1 MAEGIMALPPGA
13 AGEPMGAQE
22 GPMGAAAPYAAA
34 KNTLDQM
41 DPEVLSQELM
51 SAAAEVDPQAIN
63 ELLSTI
69 SAGGI
74 SQAEINE
81 VRRVVDEVK
90 AGGPEGYPDVRGRLL
105 AEGVEP
111 ELLPP
116 QYDPEFFTALAMVAD
131 LLVPSSGPVDMQDQ
145 ETMSSGIMGAMP
157 ESSVAT
163 IDTSE
168 LAQEGPV
175 MPPQNFARGGIAE
188 LPSDMTSITEAIRSM
203 GRNGDT
209 VLAHITP
216 EEARLLKARGGSG
229 TINPMTGLPEF
240 FIGKV
245 FRAVGR
251 GLKAVGRAVT
261 NFVKSP
267 VGRLVTGLAIGTVL
281 GPAAATSLFGAGAS
295 VATVFATSAA
305 VGTFGSGLLA
315 GDGLK
320 RSLINGLLVGGLSYA
335 GASAFGGE
343 SMSQAYAGQQ
353 GAATTV
359 ADAAKSPLQTAKNIV
374 GMGTPGGEGAAAMAR
389 SVSEGTAAATGAG
402 QTMGTS
408 QLATQALPSAAQIP
422 GSTDLGAA
430 FFPGDASY
438 IPAGEAGATGTA
450 AGTAGQTATT
460 AAGAAG
466 QTAATT
472 ASQAATSSPGMLAR
486 AKAFWNAP
494 SLDAFQNI
502 FVNPQATTFLGKYGP
517 ALGAGYLAL
526 GASGA
531 FTAPEQEAPG
541 IIPRQTGED
550 IIAANP
556 QDYPDMPLSQAGL
569 RQPTMVETPSQ
580 FGFPTTAQT
589 EAPTYIPTGISAL
602 PTAQGILQPYN
613 REGLYNVP
621 QMYRA
626 ARGSGPE
633 GVQNFPRKNGHISGP
648 GTGTSDDIPAM
659 LSDGEFVFTAQAVR
673 NMGGGSRR
681 KGAARM
687 YKMMK
692 MLEGGPVGGTRSS

>member
-41 DPEVLSQELM
+41 DPETLSREAF
-51 SAAAEVDPQAIN
+51 SAAAEVDPQEVNAFLQEIMA
-63 ELLSTI
+63 
-69 SAGGI
+69 AGLTEE
-74 SQAEINE
+74 EIDQIE
-81 VRRVVDEVK
+81 DVVEEVK
-90 AGGPEGYPDVRGRLL
+90 AAGPEGYQEAREDLL
-105 AEGVEP
+105 AEGVDP
-111 ELLPP
+111 DLLPP
-116 QYDPEFFTALAMVAD
+116 EYDPEFFTALGMAVYYLSSKMEEAD
-131 LLVPSSGPVDMQDQ
+131 LSDEGDMGG
-145 ETMSSGIMGAMP
+145 GIMGAGLPAPAMAGEEVP
-157 ESSVAT
+157 PPPDMS
-163 IDTSE
+163 
-168 LAQEGPV
+168 GPM

-203 GRNGDT
+203 GRGGDT

-245 FRAVGR
+245 F
-251 GLKAVGRAVT
+251 KAVGRAVKGVVKGVKK
-261 NFVKSP
+261 FVKSP
-267 VGRLVTGLAIGTVL
+267 VGRLVTGIAIGTIL
-281 GPAAATSLFGAGAS
+281 GPAAATSLFGGATGVVS
-295 VATVFATSAA
+295 AATVLGTSAA
-305 VGTFGSGLLA
+305 IGAFGSGILA
-315 GDGLK
+315 GDGFK
-320 RSLINGLLVGGLSYA
+320 KSLVSGLTIGAVAYGGATL
-335 GASAFGGE
+335 FGGP
-343 SMSQAYAGQQ
+343 SMAAQYTGPTTVQ
-353 GAATTV
+353 GALQ
-359 ADAAKSPLQTAKNIV
+359 SPIETAKNIV

-389 SVSEGTAAATGAG
+389 SVSEGTAAATGAAP
-402 QTMGTS
+402 TMGTS
-408 QLATQALPSAAQIP
+408 QLATQGTTAQYMIPPSGAEVAGGA
-422 GSTDLGAA
+422 GSTTSQAVGQ
-430 FFPGDASY
+430 
-438 IPAGEAGATGTA
+438 TA
-450 AGTAGQTATT
+450 AGAAGQTATT
-460 AAGAAG
+460 AAG
-466 QTAATT
+466 
-472 ASQAATSSPGMLAR
+472 QAATSSPGIVAR
-486 AKAFWNAP
+486 AQAFWNAP

-502 FVNPQATTFLGKYGP
+502 FVNPEATTFLGKYGP

-541 IIPRQTGED
+541 IVPRQTGED
-550 IIAANP
+550 IMAANP
-556 QDYPDMPLSQAGL
+556 QDYPDMPLSQPGL
-569 RQPTMVETPSQ
+569 RGPTMVETPSQ
-580 FGFPTTAQT
+580 FGFPTIAQT
-589 EAPTYIPTGISAL
+589 EAPTYIPTGISAI
-602 PTAQGILQPYN
+602 PTAQGIVQPYN

-626 ARGSGPE
+626 AKGSGPQ
-633 GVQNFPRKNGHISGP
+633 GVENFPRKNGHISGP

-692 MLEGGPVGGTRSS
+692 MLEGGPVGGSRST

>member
-41 DPEVLSQELM
+41 DPETLSREAF
-51 SAAAEVDPQAIN
+51 SAAAEVDPQEVNAFLQGIMA
-63 ELLSTI
+63 
-69 SAGGI
+69 AGLTEE
-74 SQAEINE
+74 EIDE
-81 VRRVVDEVK
+81 IEDVVEEVK
-90 AGGPEGYPDVRGRLL
+90 AAGPEGYQEAREDLL
-105 AEGVEP
+105 AEGVDP
-111 ELLPP
+111 DLLPP
-116 QYDPEFFTALAMVAD
+116 EYDPEFFTALGMAVYYLSSQMEEAD
-131 LLVPSSGPVDMQDQ
+131 LSDEGDMGG
-145 ETMSSGIMGAMP
+145 GIMGAGAPAMAGEDLP
-157 ESSVAT
+157 PPPDMS
-163 IDTSE
+163 
-168 LAQEGPV
+168 GPM

-209 VLAHITP
+209 ILAHINP

-229 TINPMTGLPEF
+229 TINPVTGLPEF

-245 FRAVGR
+245 FKAVGR
-251 GLKAVGRAVT
+251 GLKSIGKAVKS
-261 NFVKSP
+261 FVKSP
-267 VGRLVTGLAIGTVL
+267 VGRLVTSIAVGTIL

-305 VGTFGSGLLA
+305 IGTFGSGLLA

-320 RSLINGLLVGGLSYA
+320 KSLINGLVVGGLSYA

-359 ADAAKSPLQTAKNIV
+359 ADAARSPIQTAKNIV

-389 SVSEGTAAATGAG
+389 SVSEGTAAATGAAP
-402 QTMGTS
+402 TMGTS
-408 QLATQALPSAAQIP
+408 QLATQGTTAQYMIPPS
-422 GSTDLGAA
+422 GA
-430 FFPGDASY
+430 
-438 IPAGEAGATGTA
+438 E
-450 AGTAGQTATT
+450 
-460 AAGAAG
+460 AAGAATTDYLG
-466 QTAATT
+466 VSGAQPAGGLTGGVPTGATGSAAASTAG
-472 ASQAATSSPGMLAR
+472 QAATSSPGILAR
-486 AKAFWNAP
+486 AKTFFNAP

-502 FVNPQATTFLGKYGP
+502 FVNPGAETFLGKYGP

-531 FTAPEQEAPG
+531 FTAPQEEAPG

-550 IIAANP
+550 IMAANP
-556 QDYPDMPLSQAGL
+556 QDYPDIPLSQPGL
-569 RQPTMVETPSQ
+569 RGPTMVETPSQ
-580 FGFPTTAQT
+580 FGFPTIAQT
-589 EAPTYIPTGISAL
+589 EAPTYIPTGISAI
-602 PTAQGILQPYN
+602 PTAQGIVQPYN

-626 ARGSGPE
+626 AKGSGPE

-692 MLEGGPVGGTRSS
+692 MLEGGPVGGSRST